1 MNRKSDNNPKRRAT
15 RIGKA
20 LKGRLNSARGETS
33 GKMADANKKRK
44 IVFLQRENK
53 ESMKK
58 IFSLLL
64 FIVCVAPMTLRAQD
78 DPTLT
83 VSAKKQVVVGERFQV
98 VFEANAEGKNFQA
111 PSFEGFTVLG
121 GPFTSTSSS
130 FSMVN
135 GSMSHSVKC
144 TYTFALQA
152 YKEGT
157 FHIGSASLT
166 VKGNKVSS
174 APFEIKVLPDDGSHI
189 APSGGGGSANASQ
202 SQNNDDPQ
210 VSGKDLFFKVIPS
223 KRSVYVGEQIVLIYK
238 LYTKV
243 PVSSLSVEKMPS
255 YAGAWTKDISDNS
268 GNLRQTT
275 EYINGVEYTAAEIQ
289 KMVVVP
295 QRAGLLNMDPMTIE
309 CIAQIRTENNNRRSN
324 DPFDIFF
331 NDPFFNRNITNVK
344 KELSSGNISIEVKN
358 LPADQ
363 KPNSFAGAVGIF
375 NFSSSIDKTELKTN
389 EAFTLTLTVSG
400 SGNIELLQM
409 PEPVFPP
416 DFEVYDPKIT
426 TSTNTTAQGLSGTKK
441 AEYLVIPRRAGTF
454 SLAPVEFS
462 FFNPSNGTY
471 STIDSDA
478 YTIQVEK
485 GAGGSDESIY
495 ASNQEGIKYLGSDVR
510 HIMTG
515 HSHLRAKNTFFFGTS
530 AYFVILLAMLL
541 AFIILLLVSKKR
553 EQDKQDTAANRNKK
567 ATKVAR
573 GRLKNAERHLKSK
586 EQDKF
591 YVEMSQALWGYIADK
606 LGIERSKLSMD
617 TVSEAM
623 KGKNVPDDLTKQFVE
638 TLSSCEFARF
648 APGSAEEKMDD
659 LYQRGIEVITKAEKV
674 L

>member
-1 MNRKSDNNPKRRAT
+1 MRT
-15 RIGKA
+15 
-20 LKGRLNSARGETS
+20 
-33 GKMADANKKRK
+33 K
-44 IVFLQRENK
+44 I
-53 ESMKK
+53 
-58 IFSLLL
+58 SLLL
-64 FIVCVAPMTLRAQD
+64 ILSVLVPTFLWAQD

-83 VSAKKQVVVGERFQV
+83 ISAKKQVVVGERFQV
-98 VFEANAEGKNFQA
+98 VFEANAEGKNFSA
-111 PSFEGFTVLG
+111 PTFEGFTVVG

-157 FHIGSASLT
+157 FHVGAASLT
-166 VKGNKVSS
+166 VKGNKISS
-174 APFEIKVLPDDGSHI
+174 EPFDIKVLPDDGSY
-189 APSGGGGSANASQ
+189 AASSGGGNSGASQ
-202 SQNNDDPQ
+202 NQGQNRSQNTNDPQ
-210 VSGKDLFFKVIPS
+210 VGGKDLFLRVIPS
-223 KRSVYVGEQIVLIYK
+223 KKSAYVGEQIVLTYK

-243 PVSSLSVEKMPS
+243 PVSSLSIAKSPS
-255 YAGAWTKDISDNS
+255 YAGFWTKDISDNNGGS
-268 GNLRQTT
+268 LRQSS
-275 EYINGVEYTAAEIQ
+275 EFINGMEYTAAEIQ
-289 KMVVVP
+289 KVVVVP
-295 QRAGLLNMDPMTIE
+295 QRSGKLDIEPMSIE
-309 CIAQIRTENNNRRSN
+309 CIAQIRTESNNRRSN

-331 NDPFFNRNITNVK
+331 NDPFFNRNIANVK
-344 KELSSGNISIEVKN
+344 KELSTSNLSIDVKN

-363 KPNSFAGAVGIF
+363 KPNSFAGAVGNY
-375 NFSSSIDKTELKTN
+375 NFKSDIDKTELKTN

-400 SGNIELLQM
+400 AGNIELLKM
-409 PEPVFPP
+409 PEPTFPP

-426 TSTNTTAQGLSGTKK
+426 TSANTSAQGLSGTKK
-441 AEYLVIPRRAGTF
+441 AEYLVIPRRAGNFT
-454 SLAPVEFS
+454 LMPVEFS
-462 FFNPSNGTY
+462 FFNPANGTY
-471 STIDSDA
+471 SSLNSDG
-478 YTIQVEK
+478 YVIQVEK
-485 GAGGSDESIY
+485 GLGGEGEDGSIY

-515 HSHLRAKNTFFFGTS
+515 NPQLKPKHTAFFGTP
-530 AYFVILLAMLL
+530 AYFVALLAILLV
-541 AFIILLLVSKKR
+541 FIVLLLVSKKR

-573 GRLKNAERHLKSK
+573 GRLKKASQYLKVK
-586 EQDKF
+586 DQDKF

-623 KGKNVPDDLTKQFVE
+623 KEKNVPDDLTQQFVD
-638 TLSSCEFARF
+638 TLNNCEFARF

-659 LYQRGIEVITKAEKV
+659 LYNKGIEVITKAERV